1 MKVYTREKYIFWGC
15 KVLVGMT
22 AGVQNEFRSQN
33 VQVLYLENGA
43 FGDHYNLTLAPITRR

>member
-33 VQVLYLENGA
+33 FQVFYLENGA